1 MNVSKQKSHGK
12 MGIFSEAG
20 DSVPLKVTF
29 TRGKFFPG
37 LESKNEVIGMI
48 KAYVC

>member
-1 MNVSKQKSHGK
+1 